1 MESSGRNGVIH
12 VRNRIL
18 VYRLLNP
25 ILLLPRFVRH
35 RARQGVTMRP
45 VAEREATWHIVVA
58 WQPGRVTGALQALLD
73 AFASEGIKNK
83 K

>member
-1 MESSGRNGVIH
+1 
-12 VRNRIL
+12 
-18 VYRLLNP
+18 
-25 ILLLPRFVRH
+25 
-35 RARQGVTMRP
+35 MRP